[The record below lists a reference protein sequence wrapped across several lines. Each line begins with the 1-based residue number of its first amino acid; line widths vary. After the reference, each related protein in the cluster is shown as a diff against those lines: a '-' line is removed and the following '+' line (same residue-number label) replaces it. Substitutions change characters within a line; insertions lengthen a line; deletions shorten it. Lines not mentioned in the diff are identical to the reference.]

1 VTRAWLVAG
10 TTTNYQ
16 GSYALNGYLYTESP
30 YGDPRNF
37 FKTES
42 DLSYPVKTPFFA
54 DAIWVDAWPLV
65 TDLPARNL
73 FDGDKFSGGGLS
85 RIAIPRH
92 VAPFTGAMKNFDP
105 RNLLPGAVNVS
116 FADNHV
122 ESQRLESLWSLY
134 WHKNWQPPAKR
145 PGLP

>member
-1 VTRAWLVAG
+1 MILRHHGQKRQKRVKAKDRVVSRLLRTDRFEFIRRVT
-10 TTTNYQ
+10 
-16 GSYALNGYLYTESP
+16 
-30 YGDPRNF
+30 
-37 FKTES
+37 S
-42 DLSYPVKTPFFA
+42 DR
-54 DAIWVDAWPLV
+54 LV
-65 TDLPARNL
+65 TDRPARNL

-92 VAPFTGAMKNFDP
+92 VASFSATMNNFDP
-105 RNLLPGAVNVS
+105 RNTLPGAVNVS

-122 ESQRLESLWSLY
+122 ESAKLETLSGLY